1 MLFHI
6 NSRKEELK
14 LWDRDP
20 ERDVREKGKRKRASE
35 RERKRKRKR
44 KRERER
50 DMGPWPY
57 PLSYKPAVSGSRTA
71 LGWTAPYLA

>member
-20 ERDVREKGKRKRASE
+20 ERDVRERKKRKSASE
-35 RERKRKRKR
+35 RER
-44 KRERER
+44 ERYGAMAIPPE
-50 DMGPWPY
+50 
-57 PLSYKPAVSGSRTA
+57 L
-71 LGWTAPYLA
+71 

>member
-20 ERDVREKGKRKRASE
+20 ERDVREKEKRKRELA
-35 RERKRKRKR
+35 RER

-50 DMGPWPY
+50 ERYGAMAIPPE
-57 PLSYKPAVSGSRTA
+57 L
-71 LGWTAPYLA
+71 

>member
-20 ERDVREKGKRKRASE
+20 ERDVREREKRKSASE
-35 RERKRKRKR
+35 RER
-44 KRERER
+44 ERYGAMAIPPE
-50 DMGPWPY
+50 
-57 PLSYKPAVSGSRTA
+57 L
-71 LGWTAPYLA
+71 